1 MALIRSFVWTRT
13 PSPIIYQNLDTGI
26 SWNQNSNIPII
37 PSNNGIYI
45 SRSNADHFVICGSN
59 AGGTEDLIYYSLDN
73 GVTVTQSSI
82 TGNLVSMLTDLKPAV
97 FIEGSRVFVSTLAG
111 LYYSGNSGATFTVL
125 VEYDDPAF
133 DGGTAIPFGERAFT
147 QVYAND
153 NYVIVGISTDPSSL
167 LSGKLYLS
175 SDSGLTWTE
184 LDDSDIPLPGGGFGS
199 NINGVYCSNDGD
211 NIVAFVSGNSVVK
224 MLSSP
229 DGWAT
234 VNTTI
239 SSVAGSISYTKSL
252 FSVVTDSVMYCAL
265 PFSSANN
272 PVYKSSDYGQT
283 WVLQASGQIPTTLNS
298 ISFYSETEGFA
309 LQFDAGI
316 SSSRILKSTDSG
328 VTFIPITQDDEFGF
342 YIFAYILAASIE
354 CGCPPGYTYDALTD
368 NCTASIS
375 AEATN
380 VGGTPSVLEFDYAPS
395 YGNQGLHLFAPIA
408 LTDLPLALFPSGYL
422 NPNSATQSTAN
433 DAYFYKNADFTPAKL
448 VTPLVAS
455 RGDIQGATNS
465 VTGDVWKRAR
475 NKMWGG
481 IVSYTNPTN
490 PSDPACSIGN
500 NTARLT
506 LNNISALV
514 WSFVFYDVTN
524 KLWKNGDDPTIIYTG
539 PDDPTFP
546 WLSFTKCITLLQE
559 KEYLIGI
566 AGDNLVALDI
576 DFDNNGSYTNV
587 FQVYN
592 TSQSSDFTFRRW
604 FVIPVTLPA
613 GTHTVKLKGANL
625 GGAFAFGAEIYDI
638 PLQDFINKFV
648 VDVFTAD
655 SITAANGNNTVMTLN
670 CSAAGAAGY
679 SAMFAE
685 LQAVTIF
692 STADY
697 RGITVYEGGT
707 WTCPTGYDLDVCNG
721 VPSCLLTDVVD
732 KVDCSF
738 RLEDCTD
745 QFNIEY
751 TDANTNP
758 TIADYVNKVLSDD
771 TGCWQ
776 VSEATTLEIPT
787 QKDTTNPPLETCFDC
802 IKIYKMYN
810 CKDLL
815 TPVYCTDQDLSEYVD
830 IYSVTLIVNG
840 LAVSGCYVIRNEQV
854 LNCDPLLASDVQV
867 VEAFFSCQECLPK
880 VYKLTNCAN
889 PNTVIYSNTQTL
901 SEQVGKSITIIGYP
915 NICWEVS
922 LELDD
927 VFNTVA
933 VEVTESYKDCECCLQ
948 YQCIK

>member
-1 MALIRSFVWTRT
+1 MALIRSFIWTRT
-13 PSPIIYQNLDTGI
+13 ASPIIYQNLDTGI
-26 SWNQNSNIPII
+26 SWVQNSTIPDI
-37 PSNNGIYI
+37 PYRNGIYI
-45 SRSNADHFVICGSN
+45 SRSNADHFVVCGSG

-82 TGNLVSMLTDLKPAV
+82 TGNLASMASDVKPAV

-125 VEYDDPAF
+125 VEYDDPVF
-133 DGGTAIPFGERAFT
+133 DGGTVIPFGERSFT

-153 NYVIVGISTDPSSL
+153 NYIIVGISTESTSL
-167 LSGKLYLS
+167 LSAKLYLS
-175 SDSGLTWTE
+175 SDSGLTWIA
-184 LDDSDIPLPGGGFGS
+184 LDDSDIPLPGASSGS
-199 NINGVYCSNDGD
+199 NIDGIYCSNDGD
-211 NIVAFVSGNSVVK
+211 NIVAFVSGDSIVK
-224 MLSSP
+224 MLSSS
-229 DGWAT
+229 DGWTT
-234 VNTTI
+234 VNTPI
-239 SSVAGSISYTKSL
+239 SSVAGSIGYTKSL

-265 PFSSANN
+265 PFSSENN
-272 PVYKSSDYGQT
+272 PVYKSTDYGQT
-283 WVLQASGQIPTTLNS
+283 WNLQSSGQIPITLNS

-309 LQFDAGI
+309 LQFDASI

-328 VTFIPITQDDEFGF
+328 QTFIPITQDTEFGF
-342 YIFAYILAASIE
+342 TIFGYILAASIE
-354 CGCPPGYTYDALTD
+354 CGCPPGYTYDEITN
-368 NCTASIS
+368 NCTATIT

-380 VGGTPSVLEFDYAPS
+380 VGGDPYTLEFDSVIS
-395 YGNQGLHLFAPIA
+395 YGDQGLQLFPSLA
-408 LTDLPLALFPSGYL
+408 LTDLPVALFPASYP
-422 NPNSATQSTAN
+422 NPNGALQSTNTAP
-433 DAYFYKNADFTPAKL
+433 YFYKNADFTPSKL
-448 VTPLVAS
+448 IIPLVAAG
-455 RGDIQGATNS
+455 GDIQGATNS
-465 VTGDVWKRAR
+465 ITGDVWKRAR

-481 IVSYTNPTN
+481 VATYANPTN
-490 PSDPACSIGN
+490 PSDPACTIGN
-500 NTARLT
+500 STARLS
-506 LNNISALV
+506 LNNISASGWPSV
-514 WSFVFYDVTN
+514 QYSSN
-524 KLWKNGDDPTIIYTG
+524 QWKNSDSTVTYTG
-539 PDDPTFP
+539 PDDPAFP
-546 WLSFTKCITLLQE
+546 WLSFTKCITLIQE

-566 AGDNLVALDI
+566 AGDNIVALDI

-592 TSQSSDFTFRRW
+592 TSSGAQYTFKRW

-613 GTHTVKLKGANL
+613 GTHTVRVKGADL
-625 GGAFAFGAEIYDI
+625 GGNFGFGAEIYDI

-655 SITAANGNNTVMTLN
+655 SYTAANGNNTVMTLN
-670 CSAAGAAGY
+670 CSAAGTAGY

-697 RGITVYEGGT
+697 RNVTVYDGGT
-707 WTCPTGYDLDVCNG
+707 WTCPAGYELDLCNG
-721 VPSCLLTDVVD
+721 VPSCSLTDVVD

-758 TIADYVNKVLSDD
+758 TIGDYVGKVLSDD

-802 IKIYKMYN
+802 VKIYKVYN
-810 CKDLL
+810 CDDLL
-815 TPVYCTDQDLSEYVD
+815 TPLYCTGQDLSEYVD

-840 LAVSGCYVIRNEQV
+840 SAISGCYVIRNEQV

-867 VEAFFSCQECLPK
+867 VEAFLSCQECLPK

-901 SEQVGKSITIIGYP
+901 SEQVGKSITITGYP